1 MGVRGKSKA
10 VLRTEGQEAHR
21 REGDVKMEA
30 EIGMMQ
36 YKLRNAQDC
45 WLSPDAR
52 REAQNKFSLRPFTR
66 NQSCQHLDF
75 GLLDSTL

>member
-30 EIGMMQ
+30 EIGMTYSQ
-36 YKLRNAQDC
+36 AKGHQR
-45 WLSPDAR
+45 
-52 REAQNKFSLRPFTR
+52 
-66 NQSCQHLDF
+66 
-75 GLLDSTL
+75 LLATT

>member
-30 EIGMMQ
+30 EIGMMCLQ
-36 YKLRNAQDC
+36 AKEHQGLPA
-45 WLSPDAR
+45 A
-52 REAQNKFSLRPFTR
+52 T
-66 NQSCQHLDF
+66 QS
-75 GLLDSTL
+75 